1 MQYKLIGNNDT
12 SNIIETVLHNRG
24 VDNWREY
31 LTLDS
36 VDDEEY
42 KGLDNIEQA
51 VECFV
56 AHMERGNEVGILFDT
71 DT

>member
-12 SNIIETVLHNRG
+12 SNIIKTVLQNRG
-24 VDNWREY
+24 IDDWKGYSQLN
-31 LTLDS
+31 S
-36 VDDEEY
+36 MNDEEY
-42 KGLDNIEQA
+42 KGLDNINEA

-56 AHMERGNEVGILFDT
+56 SHIERGSDVGILFDT